1 MSCIDVTIPPTPRPD
16 KIIYV
21 AAAALYDSDGRVLL
35 AEHMKPDYKGMWE
48 FPGGRIE
55 EGELPEE
62 CLVRELRE
70 ELMVET
76 SVSCLSPLGFASY
89 TYPKFHLVML
99 LFAVRQWQAMGQGQG
114 GLQVVQP
121 AEGQRVQWVR
131 PSAMRN
137 ENLLAADI
145 PLIDLL

>member
-1 MSCIDVTIPPTPRPD
+1 MSCIDVTVPPVPRPD
-16 KIIYV
+16 KIFYV
-21 AAAALYDSDGRVLL
+21 AAAALYDADGRVLL

-55 EGELPEE
+55 DGELPEE
-62 CLVRELRE
+62 TLVRELRE

-76 SVSCLSPLGFASY
+76 SVGCLSPLGFASY

-99 LFAVRQWQAMGQGQG
+99 LYAIRQWWGVGQALG

-121 AEGQRVQWVR
+121 TEGQAVQWVR
-131 PSAMRN
+131 PSAMRDV
-137 ENLLAADI
+137 NLLAADI